1 MNEFKQERIDFA
13 KFHKTAEKQLLPL
26 FKKALSKNLG
36 NVTAWVETNGLIGVP
51 VSMLI
56 DQAVWREVYP
66 KVYQL
71 IGMKMCRQE
80 YYRQRR
86 LEGAAET
93 KASAIQFLVDV
104 WSGKLREYA
113 GQYVSMIET
122 ALNATTIDVIERA
135 LGESASLELDA
146 KGSLRFFL
154 DKLAGSVKNRA
165 LSISRTETTTI
176 ANLGKDIAARSWIE
190 EQGQQGYKVWL
201 GRIAGERETHLE
213 TNNKVIPIDD
223 LYSLRGDLGER
234 PGDINFSAENRI
246 NCRCTQS
253 LMTQRRYDQ
262 YLKRGRISGG
272 KITGAS

>member
-1 MNEFKQERIDFA
+1 MMNEFQQERIDFA
-13 KFHKTAEKQLLPL
+13 KFHKTAEKQLLPF
-26 FKKALSKNLG
+26 FKKALARSIQGVITYVNNNG
-36 NVTAWVETNGLIGVP
+36 IDRVPVQGLIDT
-51 VSMLI
+51 I
-56 DQAVWREVYP
+56 VWREVYP

-86 LEGAAET
+86 LEGLEI
-93 KASAIQFLVDV
+93 KASAIDFLVDV
-104 WSGKLREYA
+104 WSGKLREFA
-113 GQYVSMIET
+113 GQYVNFIE
-122 ALNATTIDVIERA
+122 AKLNATTIEIIERA
-135 LGESASLELDA
+135 LGESASLEIDA
-146 KGSLRFFL
+146 KGRLRFFL

-201 GRIAGERETHLE
+201 GRVTGERETHLE

-223 LYSLRGDLGER
+223 LYSLEGDLGER
-234 PGDINFSAENRI
+234 PGDINFKPENRI

-272 KITGAS
+272 KIIGAS